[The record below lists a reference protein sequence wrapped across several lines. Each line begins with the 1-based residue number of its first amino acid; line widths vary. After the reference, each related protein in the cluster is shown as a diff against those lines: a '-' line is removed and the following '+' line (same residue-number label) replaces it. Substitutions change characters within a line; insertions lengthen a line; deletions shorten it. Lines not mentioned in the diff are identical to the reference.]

1 MTHGYLTLTNSSLIG
16 WWISFIFHTWLIQT
30 IALGKKFFFIHFL
43 PLGCPSKKKFNF
55 LSNSLILIK
64 FGSKLDWCYPKIWF
78 TPITSGVDVWMRQLI
93 LRRFGANSLHMIS
106 QEYTGINKKFG
117 IRFFLAKGWGR
128 RWSPPP
134 NVSFWTHRPV
144 FIKFG
149 TIAPHIYRN
158 GLVPNT
164 EYPKFQFHLV
174 GTLFARENRDWVRA
188 SGPLDLI

>member
-1 MTHGYLTLTNSSLIG
+1 MTHLTLTNSSHIG

-43 PLGCPSKKKFNF
+43 PLGCPPKKKFNF
-55 LSNSLILIK
+55 WSNSLILIK

-128 RWSPPP
+128 RWSLPQMSVFELIDQFSLNLALLLLTYIGMDWYLIRNTP
-134 NVSFWTHRPV
+134 NSN
-144 FIKFG
+144 FI
-149 TIAPHIYRN
+149 
-158 GLVPNT
+158 
-164 EYPKFQFHLV
+164 
-174 GTLFARENRDWVRA
+174 W
-188 SGPLDLI
+188 